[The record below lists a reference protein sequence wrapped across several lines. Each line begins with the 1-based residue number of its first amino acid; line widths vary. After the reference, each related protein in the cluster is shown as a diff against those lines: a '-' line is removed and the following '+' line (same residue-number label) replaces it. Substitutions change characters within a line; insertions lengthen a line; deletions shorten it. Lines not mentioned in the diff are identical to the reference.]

1 MQNKKVTKQT
11 LEELIAEE
19 LNLKKK
25 DAVKIVDLIF
35 DKMSDCLAE
44 DGTVDISGFGKF
56 YIFERKERM
65 GINPNTME
73 KMEIAASKL
82 PKFRPSQTLKNK
94 CNK

>member
-1 MQNKKVTKQT
+1 MYIKKVTKQT
-11 LEELIAEE
+11 LYELIADEM
-19 LNLKKK
+19 NLKKK

-35 DKMSDCLAE
+35 DEMSDCLAE

-73 KMEIAASKL
+73 KIEIAASKL